1 MIDKLVRM
9 VFRKGSIAYYFTKSH
24 PHDELERVFFCIVA
38 LSRQYQCDSG

>member
-24 PHDELERVFFCIVA
+24 PHDELERVFCIVA
-38 LSRQYQCDSG
+38 LSQQNQCDSE